1 MNLTNEESLLSLE
14 KTISSVNGIYI
25 GSENN
30 KNLFYFSNVVT
41 VSGITIEVN
50 GVSEKDN
57 EFRVLTV
64 DGIVYEVDVKFD
76 KQKYNS
82 VFALSNKQG
91 LL

>member
-41 VSGITIEVN
+41 DSRNVVENSL
-50 GVSEKDN
+50 
-57 EFRVLTV
+57 LT
-64 DGIVYEVDVKFD
+64 K
-76 KQKYNS
+76 
-82 VFALSNKQG
+82 
-91 LL
+91 LLKKVQQLFLLIQRNMNLIQINTKN